1 MYNYLLIAFGTKT
14 WKYVEVTT
22 VNNNLEILVHR
33 TLDTL
38 QNVDFGL
45 LDSYM
50 SMYIN
55 ILSIKYISY

>member
-14 WKYVEVTT
+14 WKYVEVTA
-22 VNNNLEILVHR
+22 VSNNLEILVHR

-50 SMYIN
+50 SMYRN